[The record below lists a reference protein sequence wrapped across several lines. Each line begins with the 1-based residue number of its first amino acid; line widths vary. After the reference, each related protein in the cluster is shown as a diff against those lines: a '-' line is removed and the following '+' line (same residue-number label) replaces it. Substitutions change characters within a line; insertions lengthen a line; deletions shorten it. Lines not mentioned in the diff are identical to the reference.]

1 MPKHGP
7 TPEEVSEPPSK
18 RAKSDSAPSASQ
30 GATLESATSVQIPSL
45 HANTKWTLATI
56 QRMRPPLPDILDPAL
71 KKAALTHP
79 GKANN
84 DPVAS
89 YERLEWIGDAYLE
102 LIASSFI
109 YQTFPTLPAGKSAQR
124 REMLIRNTTLGEFS
138 VYYGLD
144 KMADIPEEFNM
155 EGRVGGTNASQ
166 KVRIKILG
174 DLFEAYVGGVILSD
188 PANGIQRASDWLKA
202 LWGPLMAEY
211 IREEEKK
218 ARKPEQKQSA
228 SGQTLDPKTVLEAT
242 IGARGVKIEY
252 KDLPSKNLKDR
263 GTKLPLFAI
272 GCFMT
277 GWGETNLQ
285 LGHGSALSKKEA
297 GQKAAQMALDNKKLL
312 KKFADKKAEMKAARE
327 AQLQQAGVT
336 FPLKDQPSAQETT
349 GGVL

>member
-1 MPKHGP
+1 MPKHGLN
-7 TPEEVSEPPSK
+7 PEEVSEPLSK
-18 RAKSDSAPSASQ
+18 RAKSDFALSASQ
-30 GATLESATSVQIPSL
+30 GPALESATSIQIPSL
-45 HANTKWTLATI
+45 HANTRWTLATI
-56 QRMRPPLPDILDPAL
+56 ERTRPPLPEILDPAL
-71 KKAALTHP
+71 RKAALTHP

-124 REMLIRNTTLGEFS
+124 REMLIRNTTLGGFS

-166 KVRIKILG
+166 KARVKILG
-174 DLFEAYVGGVILSD
+174 DLFEAYVGAVILSD
-188 PANGIQRASDWLKA
+188 PASGIQRASDWLKA

-211 IREEEKK
+211 LREEEKK
-218 ARKPEQKQSA
+218 AGSSQA
-228 SGQTLDPKTVLEAT
+228 HDPKAILEAT

-263 GTKLPLFAI
+263 GTKLPLFAV

-285 LGHGSALSKKEA
+285 LGFGSALSKKEA

-327 AQLQQAGVT
+327 AQLQLAGVT
-336 FPLKDQPSAQETT
+336 YPLKHKSSAQETT
-349 GGVL
+349 GGAL